1 MMFVLYANALQLI
14 SISMFKSGGT
24 KKKSDIEAALDT
36 YKFVSCDVASNYKM
50 KLLHFCPSSLT
61 KAPIRFPREPWL
73 AKMMFVGLDLVPWV
87 EILIRKKDGT
97 QKRIVYLF
105 AHCFVQQSRVFEPSS
120 VTFTEFCDIFQW
132 MNPYSYN
139 GALVKP
145 STLQNSVNDVN
156 YYVINSWRYA
166 WRHLILMTLYL

>member
-1 MMFVLYANALQLI
+1 
-14 SISMFKSGGT
+14 
-24 KKKSDIEAALDT
+24 
-36 YKFVSCDVASNYKM
+36 M
-50 KLLHFCPSSLT
+50 KLLHVCPSSLT

-120 VTFTEFCDIFQW
+120 MTFFGEWILIHIMEHLSSPQRCRIASMTSIIT
-132 MNPYSYN
+132 S
-139 GALVKP
+139 
-145 STLQNSVNDVN
+145 SIHDVLHD
-156 YYVINSWRYA
+156 VISF
-166 WRHLILMTLYL
+166 